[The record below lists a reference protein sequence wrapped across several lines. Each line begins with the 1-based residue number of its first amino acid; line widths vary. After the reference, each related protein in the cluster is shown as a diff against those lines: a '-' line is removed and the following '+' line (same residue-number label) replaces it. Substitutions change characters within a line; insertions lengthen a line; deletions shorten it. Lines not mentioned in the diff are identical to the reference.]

1 MKKPEEITKPID
13 KKVWDKPRKIV
24 IAVFPTHSKQDKK

>member
-1 MKKPEEITKPID
+1 MKNLKENTKPTD

-24 IAVFPTHSKQDKK
+24 IVTFPTYTKPRKD